1 MRDTDYLCPIL
12 VAGFPPGDTTSI
24 TSVFGRNVSGFSMTL
39 GGSNL
44 RVDLARPGS
53 FWGPSDDDV
62 FVKYPTDSGGP
73 FGNGGSAIG
82 ISHHTH
88 LTGFSGLPSYH
99 LPAVAQDGATR
110 SQVPLTEDFQAHT
123 EMITE
128 NFSHRFHYHAIS
140 ASKPFENISFEVYM
154 YTGRC
159 Q

>member
-1 MRDTDYLCPIL
+1 MRDRDCLWSIL
-12 VAGFPPGDTTSI
+12 IAGLPAANTTNI
-24 TSVFGRNVSGFSMTL
+24 TTIFGRNVSGFSMTL
-39 GGSNL
+39 DGTNL
-44 RVDLARPGS
+44 RINLAHPGS

-82 ISHHTH
+82 TSHHTH
-88 LTGFSGLPSYH
+88 LTGLSGLPCYY

-123 EMITE
+123 EKE
-128 NFSHRFHYHAIS
+128 KDNLPQRCHYHAIS
-140 ASKPFENISFEVYM
+140 SSKPFRNLSFEVYM
-154 YTGRC
+154 YIGRR